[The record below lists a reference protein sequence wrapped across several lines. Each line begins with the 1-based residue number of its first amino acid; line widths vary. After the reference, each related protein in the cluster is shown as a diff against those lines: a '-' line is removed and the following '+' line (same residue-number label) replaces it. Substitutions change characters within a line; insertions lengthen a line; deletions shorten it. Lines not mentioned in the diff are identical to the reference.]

1 MKRTQVTQLDI
12 ARETGVS
19 QRAVASVVGRIE
31 NGHGVRVSEA
41 TRQRILEVAKKLNY
55 RPQRQA
61 QLLRGIRS
69 GMIGMIQGITL
80 HQHGVERAYHAS
92 AAIRSSDYG
101 LLTQELLWSSS
112 GDVQRVID
120 VFLDAKVEG
129 VLIAG
134 GTGNAD
140 FSMLEKARIPVVS
153 LGGSK
158 FPNIPFVGAD
168 YRQGMRDLT
177 MHLISHG
184 RRRLAYE
191 FSCRSL
197 AQETPANWDVFQR
210 QAGFLDAC
218 RAAGLD
224 ESSIQVLQQPVRDV
238 SFDWFEPG
246 YQAASVLAKRGPLP
260 DALVCQ
266 NDFHAFGAQKFFL
279 DQGEDI
285 PGKLALT
292 GFDDAAMGR
301 YLAVP
306 LTTMALPA
314 SEMANYALEL
324 LIKLIRGEKSMAN
337 TPRSTLLPCELV
349 VRSSCGARKT
359 SGTRQ
364 IPTQPSPFIPL
375 PSLTQ
380 NDDVFP

>member
-1 MKRTQVTQLDI
+1 MSRKLVTQSDI

-19 QRAVASVVGRIE
+19 QRAVASVVGRIG

-41 TRQRILEVAKKLNY
+41 TRLRILEVANRLGY

-69 GMIGMIQGITL
+69 GMIGMIKGITL

-92 AAIRSSDYG
+92 LAIHCSDYG

-112 GDVQRVID
+112 SDLERVMEI
-120 VFLDAKVEG
+120 FLDAKVEG

-140 FSMLEKARIPVVS
+140 FTLLEKAGIPVVS
-153 LGGSK
+153 LGGAK
-158 FPNIPFVGAD
+158 FPKIPYVGAD

-177 MHLISHG
+177 AHLIALG

-191 FSCRSL
+191 ISCRSFTK
-197 AQETPANWDVFQR
+197 EMPANWDVFQR

-218 RAAGLD
+218 RAAALEEKD
-224 ESSIQVLQQPVRDV
+224 VRILQQPVRDV

-246 YQAASVLAKRGPLP
+246 YQAAAALLGSGDLP

-266 NDFHAFGAQKFFL
+266 NDFHAFGAQKYFL
-279 DQGEDI
+279 ERGEDL
-285 PGKLALT
+285 PGRLALT

-301 YLAVP
+301 YLPIP
-306 LTTMALPA
+306 LTTVALPA
-314 SEMANYALEL
+314 AAMANCAVEL
-324 LIKLIRGEKSMAN
+324 LIKLIRGECSPASA
-337 TPRSTLLPCELV
+337 PRATLLPCELI
-349 VRSSCGARKT
+349 VRDSCGANR
-359 SGTRQ
+359 
-364 IPTQPSPFIPL
+364 PLSPR
-375 PSLTQ
+375 
-380 NDDVFP
+380 